1 VVDAIAQLDRGREAY
16 ERRAWGDAHEW
27 LSGADRA
34 APLGPEDLEL
44 LARTAYMLGR
54 DDDYVGALERAH
66 RAYLDAGQAQRA
78 ARLTWWIG
86 HSLLFR
92 GRTGPAMGWFARG
105 ERLLARAEGDCVERG
120 YLLIP
125 VLLQHSLGG
134 DYAAAYGVAAE
145 ATAIGER
152 FGDRDLVAMGVM
164 EQGHALV
171 RAGRTAEGLRL
182 VDEAMVAVTAGEL
195 SPIVAGIVYCN
206 TIAFCQGVYEL
217 RRAREWTDA
226 LTRWCERQPEMVA
239 HMGLCLVHRAEIM
252 TLGGEWAA
260 ALDEAHRVGGRFAQ
274 GMLNQRAVGHAAYRR
289 GEVHRLRGEFR
300 AAAAAFRDASREG
313 REPQPGLALLRLAQ
327 GDAAAAA
334 AAIRRVLDETAGPLR
349 RAALLPAYVEIML
362 AVGDADEARG
372 ACRELEETAE
382 LHQSEALGAMSSQA
396 RGAVALA
403 EGDAR
408 GALVALRDAWRSWEE
423 LGAPHEAARARV
435 QVGLAC
441 RALGDE
447 DASGLELEAARA
459 TFERLGAMPDLARL
473 DSLAPS
479 AAATEAHGLTARE
492 LEVLRLVAAGGSNRE
507 IAATLVISERTVA
520 RHLQNIFAKLGV
532 SSRTAA
538 GAFAFEH
545 DLL

>member
-1 VVDAIAQLDRGREAY
+1 MVDAIAQLDRGREAY
-16 ERRAWGDAHEW
+16 ERRAWADAHEW

-66 RAYLDAGQAQRA
+66 RAYLDAGQAPRA

-134 DYAAAYGVAAE
+134 DYDAAYAVAAE

-152 FGDRDLVAMGVM
+152 FADRDLVAMGVM

-300 AAAAAFRDASREG
+300 AAEAAFRDASREG

-327 GDAAAAA
+327 GDGAAAA
-334 AAIRRVLDETAGPLR
+334 AAIRRVLDETAGRLR
-349 RAALLPAYVEIML
+349 RAALLPAYVEVML
-362 AVGDADEARG
+362 AAGDADEARS

-382 LHQSEALGAMSSQA
+382 LQQSEALGAMSSHA

-403 EGDAR
+403 EDDAR
-408 GALVALRDAWRSWEE
+408 RALIDLRDAWRRWGSWERRTRPR
-423 LGAPHEAARARV
+423 APACTSGWRAARW
-435 QVGLAC
+435 
-441 RALGDE
+441 
-447 DASGLELEAARA
+447 A
-459 TFERLGAMPDLARL
+459 TRTPPGWSSR
-473 DSLAPS
+473 
-479 AAATEAHGLTARE
+479 
-492 LEVLRLVAAGGSNRE
+492 RLVRPSSGWGP
-507 IAATLVISERTVA
+507 
-520 RHLQNIFAKLGV
+520 
-532 SSRTAA
+532 SRTSRASTRSRRA
-538 GAFAFEH
+538 RRPPTPMG
-545 DLL
+545 